1 MEYSVNIFRI
11 QVIAI
16 VASLILIA
24 AIVSL
29 IRKHRLREEYSLLLL
44 GGGVAVIIFSVWRQL
59 LDKIAH
65 AIGIAYPPSML
76 FIVMLLVGVLIFLH
90 LSVTVSELKEQNK
103 RLTQEVS
110 LLKQRIEQHLKQALL
125 QQEAGG

>member
-16 VASLILIA
+16 VASLILIV
-24 AIVSL
+24 AIVNL

-44 GGGVAVIIFSVWRQL
+44 GGGIVVIIFSVWRQL
-59 LDKIAH
+59 LEKISH
-65 AIGIAYPPSML
+65 AVGIAYPPSML
-76 FIVMLLVGVLIFLH
+76 FVIMVPVGILIFLH
-90 LSVTVSELKEQNK
+90 LSVTVSDLKEKNK

-110 LLKQRIEQHLKQALL
+110 LLQQQFEQHLKQALL